1 MGANIERGDRRMT
14 TKNYHELIE
23 DGIFIGGADDAVD
36 VIENEK
42 VDVIVDLRAESTDIS
57 SDSNRIHSPL
67 VDGAEQ
73 QDESVKEAI
82 NLVVST
88 YHDGKK
94 VFFHCGG
101 GSNRTGTVAIG
112 TLLALGK
119 ADTIVEAERK
129 AKTIRPKINVKP
141 EMKDVLKRIFPDA

>member
-1 MGANIERGDRRMT
+1 MESNIDRGERRMT
-14 TKNYHELIE
+14 TKNYQELIE
-23 DGIFIGGADDAVD
+23 HGIFIGGADDAVE
-36 VIENEK
+36 VMKNER
-42 VDVIVDLRAESTDIS
+42 VDIIVDLRAESTDIS

-82 NLVVST
+82 NLVVDT
-88 YHDGKK
+88 YNDGKK

-119 ADTIVEAERK
+119 ANTIAEAEEK
-129 AKTIRPKINVKP
+129 AKTIRPKINVKSA
-141 EMKDVLKRIFPDA
+141 MRDSLKRIFPDA

>member
-1 MGANIERGDRRMT
+1 MT
-14 TKNYHELIE
+14 TKNYQELIE
-23 DGIFIGGADDAVD
+23 HGIFIGGADDAVE
-36 VIENEK
+36 VMKNEK
-42 VDVIVDLRAESTDIS
+42 VDVIVDLRAESATTS

-82 NLVVST
+82 NLVVNT
-88 YHDGKK
+88 YNDGKK

-112 TLLALGK
+112 TLLALGE
-119 ADTIVEAERK
+119 ATTIAEAEKK

-141 EMKDVLKRIFPDA
+141 AMKDSLKRIFPDA